1 MAKAFIQASKEI
13 EYPIVDYN
21 EKEEIG
27 FSYVQTTI
35 INGIH
40 MSSNKAYLNP
50 TRDNLHV
57 TLENMVIKLL
67 IDPNTKR
74 AIGVEF
80 VKHNQTTCVIANK
93 EVKYMQVLRSPQLLM
108 WSVIGPMKHLI
119 KFDIVQDA
127 PVGENFMDHI
137 IFYVDELTWTINIDK
152 FITKRTIKSF

>member
-1 MAKAFIQASKEI
+1 MSTEHKDVHFKKLETMDISELKSNTAYHGTNESVTRSKFHTGVAKTFIRASKEM

-35 INGIH
+35 INGTHI
-40 MSSNKAYLNP
+40 SSNKAYLNP

-93 EVKYMQVLRSPQLLM
+93 EVKYMQVLLD
-108 WSVIGPMKHLI
+108 HL
-119 KFDIVQDA
+119 
-127 PVGENFMDHI
+127 N
-137 IFYVDELTWTINIDK
+137 Y
-152 FITKRTIKSF
+152 

>member
-1 MAKAFIQASKEI
+1 MVPMNQSPDQNFTLAWQKHLYKPVKKWNIQ
-13 EYPIVDYN
+13 VDYN

-35 INGIH
+35 INGSH

-93 EVKYMQVLRSPQLLM
+93 EVKYMQVLLD
-108 WSVIGPMKHLI
+108 HL
-119 KFDIVQDA
+119 
-127 PVGENFMDHI
+127 N
-137 IFYVDELTWTINIDK
+137 Y
-152 FITKRTIKSF
+152 